1 METLADGAKT
11 FFVETPGVI
20 LKSTGKSVQHVIKS
34 IKNIT
39 ESGKHVTKA
48 VSVATKSAVNLV
60 KTAENVTRITK
71 DQFEKQAIK
80 SGARVNK
87 LTAKKNAD
95 VAQANEKSQETIQE
109 TKVNIEQNIADT
121 QAKINAIQD
130 PVVKKELQRA
140 ITLAEQAKTQS
151 KTIEARRKLESDAGA
166 DERRQQKIRTIDN
179 QYSATIKMN
188 LKCQQIG
195 FEKLF
200 LTTLPKYR
208 LLNYGQLSYIKSD
221 FHCLYSLT
229 PVNTSTPIN
238 VIAKYGIPETVSPE
252 PNRPGP
258 NSPEQDRPEPNSDE
272 PNRPEQDR
280 PETVSDKTVSDEP
293 VSDENQIGGT
303 NDSGKQWYYS
313 FKYNNKEIF
322 LTNEKLSEIF
332 STVVNTNNTI
342 NIDNIDFNKLTF
354 TKCGSYKNP
363 NIYEKMYSNIT
374 FGGKPTRK
382 LKKRKRN
389 RRTKKQKCKIGGKK

>member
-1 METLADGAKT
+1 METLANGANVL
-11 FFVETPGVI
+11 FVETPGVI
-20 LKSTGKSVQHVIKS
+20 MESTGKSVQHVTKGIE
-34 IKNIT
+34 NIT

-48 VSVATKSAVNLV
+48 VSVATESAVNLLE
-60 KTAENVTRITK
+60 TAKNVTRITK

-80 SGARVNK
+80 SEARVNT
-87 LTAKKNAD
+87 LTAKTNAD

-252 PNRPGP
+252 PNRP
-258 NSPEQDRPEPNSDE
+258 EPNS
-272 PNRPEQDR
+272 
-280 PETVSDKTVSDEP
+280 PETVSDETVNPEQDSP
-293 VSDENQIGGT
+293 KPNRPENQIGGT

>member
-1 METLADGAKT
+1 METLANGAKVL
-11 FFVETPGVI
+11 FVETPGVI
-20 LKSTGKSVQHVIKS
+20 MDSTGKSVQHVTKGIE
-34 IKNIT
+34 NIT

-48 VSVATKSAVNLV
+48 VSVATESAVNLLE
-60 KTAENVTRITK
+60 TAKNVTRITK

-80 SGARVNK
+80 SEARVNT

-166 DERRQQKIRTIDN
+166 DKRRQQQIQTID
-179 QYSATIKMN
+179 QRYSATIKMN

-252 PNRPGP
+252 TV
-258 NSPEQDRPEPNSDE
+258 SPETVS
-272 PNRPEQDR
+272 PEQDR
-280 PETVSDKTVSDEP
+280 PETVSPETVSPETVSPETVSDEQD
-293 VSDENQIGGT
+293 STENQIGGT

-363 NIYEKMYSNIT
+363 NIYEKMYSDIT